1 MRKITK
7 QMLNA
12 YLNEKPFKSANTEV
26 IIETRQ
32 DIGKVIIITLHGF
45 LIAQKEDGILYINN
59 AGWFTN
65 VTKERLNAL
74 PNVSICQM
82 NFKWY
87 LNGIQW
93 DGRLAEIKG

>member
-7 QMLNA
+7 KMLNA
-12 YLNEKPFKSANTEV
+12 YLNEKAFKSANTEV

-32 DIGKVIIITLHGF
+32 DVGKVIIITLHGF
-45 LIAQKEDGILYINN
+45 LIAQKEMGILYINN

-74 PNVSICQM
+74 PNVSICQK

-87 LNGIQW
+87 LNGKYW

>member
-7 QMLNA
+7 KMIEA
-12 YLNEKPFKSANTEV
+12 YLNEKPFKSSNTEV
-26 IIETRQ
+26 KIVQSELKGKMILII
-32 DIGKVIIITLHGF
+32 LHGY
-45 LIAQKEDGILYINN
+45 LIAQKEEGVLWINN
-59 AGWFTN
+59 AGWFSN

-74 PNVSICQM
+74 PGVSISQK

-87 LNGIQW
+87 LNGIEW